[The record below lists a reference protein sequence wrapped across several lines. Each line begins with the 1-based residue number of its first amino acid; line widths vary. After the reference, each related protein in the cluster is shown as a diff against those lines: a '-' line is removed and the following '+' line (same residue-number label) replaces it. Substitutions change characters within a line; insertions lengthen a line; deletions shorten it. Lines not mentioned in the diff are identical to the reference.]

1 MLTAAHQLLY
11 GRAYDL
17 KVGPATGGQGL
28 RFGNTVQSPT
38 ALHVAFDITKIA
50 QGAANKGTITL
61 FNVNQ
66 KLRTSLVRG
75 YQVSLSAGYL
85 GLMGVLISGTVFK
98 ATSQRQGPDIVTTLD
113 VIDGLKA
120 LLYSPFD
127 RSYPKGTALATVLS
141 DVAKAMDVLPGTVMG
156 LPDKKFGRGFVAH
169 GLCRDILETLL
180 TPYGLESQVSN
191 GKLNI
196 LPKSATLGTA
206 AIVLTPR
213 SGLLGVP
220 SVAQTSVSFEAML
233 NPRLV
238 PGQMV
243 QLITA
248 NTNTSGYFKIR
259 SCKMAGDTHGDK
271 WAVACEGVR
280 TTTVAAQG
288 VAQGFAYD
296 QAVLPG
302 LI

>member
-1 MLTAAHQLLY
+1 MLTGTKQLLY

-17 KVGPATGGQGL
+17 KVGPATGGAGL
-28 RFGNTVQSPT
+28 RFGNTVQSPA
-38 ALHVAFDITKIA
+38 ALHITFEIQKIA

-61 FNVNQ
+61 FNISQ

-75 YQVSLSAGYL
+75 YQLSLSAGYL
-85 GLMGVLISGTVFK
+85 GLMGLLIDGTVFK
-98 ATSQRQGPDIVTTLD
+98 ATSQRQGPDVITTLD
-113 VIDGLKA
+113 IIDGLKA

-127 RSYPKGTALATVLS
+127 RPYPKGTHLSTILS
-141 DVAKAMDVLPGTVMG
+141 DVAKAMDVLPGTIMG
-156 LPDKKFGRGFVAH
+156 LPNKTFGRGFVAH

-180 TPYGLESQVSN
+180 KPYGLEAQINN

-196 LPKSATLGTA
+196 LPRAATLGTA
-206 AIVLTPR
+206 AIVLSPQT
-213 SGLLGVP
+213 GLLGVP
-220 SVAQTSVSFEAML
+220 SVGQTSVSFEAML

-248 NTNTSGYFKIR
+248 NTNTTGFFKIR
-259 SCKMAGDTHGDK
+259 SSKMTGDTHGDK

-280 TTTVAAQG
+280 TTTVAASG
-288 VAQGFAYD
+288 VAQGFAFE
-296 QAVLPG
+296 QAVIPG
-302 LI
+302 LL